1 MLRRMLQP
9 RSPAFARGA
18 ILLAALSL
26 LSGCATK
33 RASPAPVEAPPIAS
47 IEAAA
52 PLLLDQRRVDL
63 AFTLRV
69 GNPGAAA
76 ITIEGVDYALYARAG
91 QPTRLSSRAGQAIAG
106 GGEAAIRSEFP
117 IEVAD
122 LGEAIAGDDGPA
134 SAPWRLTALARIRK
148 ADGSPL
154 ELPAEASGTFPIVR
168 DPRFRITSIKI
179 ERDLLVTTNLRLG
192 LEIENPNEFPLELD
206 SFDYGFY
213 GEGRLWAD
221 GGSSI
226 PLTVPAKG
234 KAQRGLE
241 FEMNF
246 ADMDRRLF
254 DLVANLRVVRYR
266 LAGEARIATDLAFLP
281 AFEARFDREGS
292 CAVDR

>member
-1 MLRRMLQP
+1 MN
-9 RSPAFARGA
+9 AKAGCA
-18 ILLAALSL
+18 ILLSVLSL

-33 RASPAPVEAPPIAS
+33 RASPAPAEPPPVAS
-47 IEAAA
+47 IEVEA
-52 PLLLDQRRVDL
+52 PLLLDQRRAIL

-69 GNPGAAA
+69 GNRGTAA
-76 ITIEGVDYALYARAG
+76 ITMEGADYALYAGDGRPA
-91 QPTRLSSRAGQAIAG
+91 RSSSRAAQAIAG
-106 GGEAAIRSEFP
+106 GGEAAIRSE
-117 IEVAD
+117 IGVEVAD
-122 LGEAIAGDDGPA
+122 LGEAIAGDGGPS
-134 SAPWRLTALARIRK
+134 SAPWRLTALARMR
-148 ADGSPL
+148 ASDGTPL
-154 ELPAEASGTFPIVR
+154 ELEAEASGAFPLVR
-168 DPRFRITSIKI
+168 DPKFRITSIKI

-221 GGSSI
+221 GGSAS

-234 KAQRGLE
+234 KAERGLE

-266 LAGEARIATDLAFLP
+266 LAGEARIATGLAFLP
-281 AFEARFDREGS
+281 SFAVRFDREGS